1 MHPVVAL
8 REAHLLLRGDNA
20 IALGTR
26 GPYSSGEH
34 GNILSPIG
42 PFGLDPHL
50 VWEIMNLT
58 AMTELAMVSL
68 MEVFEP
74 FRGVTPA

>member
-1 MHPVVAL
+1 VAL

-26 GPYSSGEH
+26 GGPYSSGEH